1 MRIFLFSLLVLCHPH
16 LYAQIDGETAETK
29 VWREFTRQVEAAGV
43 EILNSYPQPEALDR
57 AEGLRYLLQ
66 QLGSSLQQ
74 QLIEQPGQI
83 PLLRVGATTINKW
96 GLDGADAKY
105 QVATISSSGSYRL
118 YGQLGSARLFAM
130 QLTRM
135 SGTFAAYGALTGDQL
150 KADKAGNFEVLIA
163 PHKPDDW
170 SGVWLELNSGTDN
183 VLIREYFGDW
193 ANERPGRY
201 YLEQLNTT
209 AADTPITT
217 TQMATLLQDTATT
230 FSSRAPQWQGRGEQ
244 SRKYL
249 ENKGHVKKSGEE
261 GLAANAY
268 GSGWFNVARGEA
280 LIVEMEAPDALLWSV
295 QLGNV
300 WWESID
306 YINHTASYNDSQAVV
321 SGDGKYRFVLSHSDP
336 GVPNW
341 LDPAGHTEGAL
352 LFRMQK
358 TKGIVNPRLELIP
371 IDKLAQH
378 LPEDTIAVSS
388 EQRQHEISI
397 RRQHA
402 AIRWAP

>member
-1 MRIFLFSLLVLCHPH
+1 MRILLFALLILCHP
-16 LYAQIDGETAETK
+16 LLCAQVNDETAETK
-29 VWREFTRQVEAAGV
+29 AWREFTSQVEAAGV
-43 EILNSYPQPEALDR
+43 EILNTYPQPEALDR

-74 QLIEQPGQI
+74 RLIDQPGQI
-83 PLLRVGATTINKW
+83 SLLRVGATTINKW

-105 QVATISSSGSYRL
+105 LVATISGSGSYRL

-150 KADKAGNFEVLIA
+150 KADKAGNFEVLIS

-170 SGVWLELNSGTDN
+170 QGVWLELNPDTDN
-183 VLIREYFGDW
+183 LLIREYFGDW
-193 ANERPGRY
+193 ANERPGSY
-201 YLEQLNTT
+201 YLEQLNSG
-209 AADTPITT
+209 AADPPITT
-217 TQMATLLQDTATT
+217 AQMATLLKDTAST
-230 FSSRAPQWQGRGEQ
+230 FLSRAPQWQGRVEQ
-244 SRKYL
+244 ARKYL
-249 ENKGHVKKSGEE
+249 ENKVHMKKSGEQ
-261 GLAANAY
+261 GLAANVY
-268 GSGWFNVARGEA
+268 GSGWFNVGRGEA
-280 LIVEMEAPDALLWSV
+280 LIIEMEAPDALLWSV

-306 YINHTASYNDSQAVV
+306 YINHTASYNDYQAVI
-321 SGDGKYRFVLSHSDP
+321 SSDGKYRFVLSHEDP

-352 LFRMQK
+352 MFRMQE
-358 TKGIVNPRLELIP
+358 TREIVNPQLKLIP
-371 IDKLAQH
+371 VDKLAQH
-378 LPEDTIAVSS
+378 LPVDTTAVSR